1 MREGL
6 SPNLLADYGY
16 NFIQTALYT
25 GYSEKFII
33 AIITESLKYNLNVN
47 HVDIDENT
55 IMHTAIYS
63 DDYLGGLDQIFEL
76 LCKNGYDCTKVCSEG
91 RNLLDAMKYMHSKY
105 SKRTIESFEKKFKE
119 EYDKKENCT
128 EIPSSISNAS
138 VNKALSYD
146 DILELEKYGKV
157 LNEKKYIVSPTI
169 GREKELKNLMITL
182 AQDKKRPLIVG
193 ESGVGKTAIVD
204 ELAYRIKIGQVP
216 SFLQGKVILEISPT
230 DVVAGCKY
238 VGMFEEN
245 ITKLLNLC
253 NKLDV
258 IIFIDKA
265 FAIAKFYDS
274 EFITEKHFIEGFE
287 YCDRIYESAKDQ
299 AIARLNDLD
308 TSISTET
315 PKILKI
321 DFSRFKK

>member
-1 MREGL
+1 
-6 SPNLLADYGY
+6 
-16 NFIQTALYT
+16 
-25 GYSEKFII
+25 
-33 AIITESLKYNLNVN
+33 
-47 HVDIDENT
+47 
-55 IMHTAIYS
+55 
-63 DDYLGGLDQIFEL
+63 
-76 LCKNGYDCTKVCSEG
+76 
-91 RNLLDAMKYMHSKY
+91 
-105 SKRTIESFEKKFKE
+105 
-119 EYDKKENCT
+119 
-128 EIPSSISNAS
+128 
-138 VNKALSYD
+138 
-146 DILELEKYGKV
+146 
-157 LNEKKYIVSPTI
+157 
-169 GREKELKNLMITL
+169 MITL